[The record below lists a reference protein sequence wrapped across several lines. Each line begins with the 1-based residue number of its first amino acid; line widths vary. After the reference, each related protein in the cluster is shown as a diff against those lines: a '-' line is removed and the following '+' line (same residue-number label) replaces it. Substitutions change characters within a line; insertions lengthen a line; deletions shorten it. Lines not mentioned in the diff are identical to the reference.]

1 MSFPLLSG
9 GLLLALLAILLL
21 NRLIRSS
28 LAAPRIAESG
38 VPEGLP
44 WQEVSIPTVRSK
56 KLFGWLIPAGEMAPA
71 IVILHGWGGNA
82 EMMLPLAGPLHAAGY
97 TLLLIDARSHG
108 RSDIDSFSS
117 LPRFAEDLAQATAWL
132 RRQPGIDVHR
142 IGVIGHSVGA
152 AACLLYASRQHDL
165 AAVVSIAA
173 FAHPAAMMR
182 RWLKFKR
189 IPYWPLGAYI
199 LFYVQRTIGH
209 RFDDI
214 APRHTIGQTD
224 CPILLA
230 HGEADAMVPI
240 SEAREI
246 YAKRPGEGVK
256 LLLMPGSHDQY
267 EEIERHMVM
276 VIDFLNTAMSTAQ
289 KKHPL

>member
-1 MSFPLLSG
+1 MGG
-9 GLLLALLAILLL
+9 GLLLAILLL

-28 LAAPRIAESG
+28 LAAPRIVENS

-97 TLLLIDARSHG
+97 TVLMIDARSHG
-108 RSDIDSFSS
+108 RSDVDTFSS
-117 LPRFAEDLAQATAWL
+117 LPRFAEDLAEATAWL
-132 RRQPGIDVHR
+132 RRQPDIDPPR

-152 AACLLYASRQHDL
+152 AACLLYASRQPDL

-173 FAHPAAMMR
+173 FSHPAAMMR
-182 RWLKFKR
+182 RWLKFRR

-199 LFYVQRTIGH
+199 LFYVQQVIGQ
-209 RFDDI
+209 RFDAI
-214 APRHTIGQTD
+214 APCHTIRRIA
-224 CPILLA
+224 CPVLLA
-230 HGEADAMVPI
+230 HGGADAMVPV
-240 SEAREI
+240 SEAHEI
-246 YAKRPGEGVK
+246 FARRPDERVE

-267 EEIERHMVM
+267 DEIERHMASL
-276 VIDFLNTAMSTAQ
+276 IGFLDAAMPPARRFT
-289 KKHPL
+289 

>member
-1 MSFPLLSG
+1 MAGAVLLI
-9 GLLLALLAILLL
+9 LFAILLL
-21 NRLIRSS
+21 NRLIRAS
-28 LAAPRIAESG
+28 LAAPRIAERG
-38 VPEGLP
+38 VPDGLP
-44 WQEVSIPTVRSK
+44 WQEVRIPSVRDK
-56 KLFGWLIPAGEMAPA
+56 MLFGWFIPAGETAPA
-71 IVILHGWGGNA
+71 VVILHGWGGNA

-97 TLLLIDARSHG
+97 ALLLIDARSHG
-108 RSDIDSFSS
+108 RSDADTFSS

-132 RRQPGIDVHR
+132 RRLPGIDPQRVA
-142 IGVIGHSVGA
+142 VIGHSVGA

-173 FAHPAAMMR
+173 FSHPATMMR

-199 LFYVQRTIGH
+199 LFYVQRVIGH
-209 RFDDI
+209 RFDAI
-214 APRHTIGQTD
+214 APRHTIGLTD

-230 HGEADAMVPI
+230 HGGADAMVPVV
-240 SEAREI
+240 EAHEI
-246 YAKRPGEGVK
+246 FANRPDDRVR

-276 VIDFLNTAMSTAQ
+276 VIDFLNTAMLPDRTDL
-289 KKHPL
+289 HN

>member
-1 MSFPLLSG
+1 MSFPLLGG
-9 GLLLALLAILLL
+9 GLLLTLLAILLL

-28 LAAPRIAESG
+28 LAAPRIAEIG

-56 KLFGWLIPAGEMAPA
+56 KLFGWLIPVGEAAPA

-82 EMMLPLAGPLHAAGY
+82 EMMLPLAEPLHAAGY
-97 TLLLIDARSHG
+97 ALLLIDARSHG
-108 RSDIDSFSS
+108 RSDTDTFSS
-117 LPRFAEDLAQATAWL
+117 LPRFAEDLALATDWL
-132 RRQPGIDVHR
+132 RRQPGIDAGR
-142 IGVIGHSVGA
+142 LGVIGHSVGA

-173 FAHPAAMMR
+173 FSHPAAMMR

-199 LFYVQRTIGH
+199 LFYVQQVIGH
-209 RFDDI
+209 RFDAI
-214 APRHTIGQTD
+214 APRHTISLTD
-224 CPILLA
+224 CPVLLA
-230 HGEADAMVPI
+230 HGGADAMVPV
-240 SEAREI
+240 SEAHEI
-246 YAKRPGEGVK
+246 YARRPDERVK

-267 EEIERHMVM
+267 DEIERHMVM
-276 VIDFLNTAMSTAQ
+276 VVDFLNAAMS
-289 KKHPL
+289 PGRDRPI